1 MKNNMNAK
9 EFLDT
14 LEGFFQDV
22 DDVTG
27 ETVPRNDDGDY
38 FYAADYLN
46 ELEDEHFSGNIKL
59 SGGTPNYDSLEYIS
73 KLKNIKN

>member
-14 LEGFFQDV
+14 LEVFFQDV

-27 ETVPRNDDGDY
+27 DY
-38 FYAADYLN
+38 IYAADYLN